1 MIQRKGECMGR
12 RIPAGTTAS
21 LVFAAGRGSRM
32 KGYDGN
38 KTLLPLVPGPSPFQ
52 GSEPILLHIL
62 GNLPEGPK
70 ALVIHHQKEDIF
82 RATKSYHVS
91 YCEQPVLNGTGGALL
106 AAEAFLRG
114 TPWDQLIIT
123 MGDVP
128 FICRSTYLHLLQG
141 LSENHFMVL
150 GFQPRDKRE
159 YGVLEMESG
168 KVRKIVEWK
177 YWSTFPQSVQN
188 RYRICNAG
196 IYAARRESLLAY
208 LPVMAQRPHRVMKER
223 KEGIAEVEEYFIT
236 DLVEWMIQD
245 GLVVGAA
252 LAEDAREVMGVDDL
266 PSLREAQEFFRTFK
280 TE

>member
-1 MIQRKGECMGR
+1 MGQR
-12 RIPAGTTAS
+12 ISPGTTAS
-21 LVFAAGRGSRM
+21 LIFAAGRGSRM
-32 KGYDGN
+32 KGYEGN

-52 GSEPILLHIL
+52 GSVPFLLHIL
-62 GNLPEGPK
+62 ENLPDGPK
-70 ALVIHHQKEDIF
+70 ALVIHHRKEEVI
-82 RATKSYHVS
+82 RATKSYRVS
-91 YCEQPVLNGTGGALL
+91 YCEQAVLNGTGGALL
-106 AAEAFLRG
+106 AAEAFLKAE
-114 TPWDQLIIT
+114 PWDQLIIT

-128 FICRSTYLHLLQG
+128 FIRRSTYRTLLQG

-177 YWSTFPQSVQN
+177 YWSTYPRNVQD

-196 IYAARRESLLAY
+196 IYAARREQLLAY
-208 LPVMAQRPHRVMKER
+208 LPVMAQRPHRVRKER

-252 LAEDAREVMGVDDL
+252 LAEDAREVMGIDDL
-266 PSLREAQEFFRTFK
+266 SSLRKAQEFFRTLRTK
-280 TE
+280 

>member
-1 MIQRKGECMGR
+1 MGP
-12 RIPAGTTAS
+12 RISSGTTVS

-32 KGYDGN
+32 KRYDGN
-38 KTLLPLVPGPSPFQ
+38 KTLLPLVPGASPFK
-52 GSEPILLHIL
+52 GSEPIILRIL

-70 ALVIHHQKEDIF
+70 ALVIHHRKGDII

-106 AAEAFLRG
+106 AAREFLQG
-114 TPWDQLIIT
+114 SSWDQLIIT

-128 FICRSTYLHLLQG
+128 FIRRSTYLTLLQG

-177 YWSTFPQSVQN
+177 YWSTYPQKVQD
-188 RYRICNAG
+188 RYRTCNAG
-196 IYAARRESLLAY
+196 IYAARRESLLPY
-208 LPVMAQRPHRVMKER
+208 LPVMAQRPHHVMKER
-223 KEGIAEVEEYFIT
+223 KEGIVEVEEYFIT
-236 DLVEWMIQD
+236 DLVEWMTQD

-252 LAEDAREVMGVDDL
+252 LAEDAREVMGIDDL
-266 PSLREAQEFFRTFK
+266 PSLRKAQQFFRGLK
-280 TE
+280 TK